1 MLLLRRTGSAP
12 KQIQRVFPIVVIVIA
27 GCVLAAPVLIYGIP
41 FFSDDAVT
49 HHAVW
54 YVHFSEQLWAGD
66 LYPRWLMG
74 MNDGLGSPV
83 FFYYPPVPFFL
94 TSLLRPF
101 FHGDSHGWYQLGLSA
116 SAALIASGLC
126 AYVWL
131 KQMVDGNSALAAAVL
146 YMSTPYHLAGD
157 LYIRGSLAEYWAFIW
172 MPLILFFTHKIVK
185 GHRMAVAGFAVSYAL
200 LVMTH
205 LPTTLI
211 FSPVPVCYAFYLA
224 SAGRKMKSTGM
235 ILGAVTLGAG
245 LSFIYLWPAMTTQHF
260 VFLDRMSTGYFS
272 YKNWLLFSQ
281 FSLWRPE
288 KLLVLLTIV
297 DLGGIACCAF
307 IIARVNANEATARLN
322 AFWLAVAGAG
332 ILMMTQLST
341 PIWVVFS
348 VLQKIQFPWRFNII
362 LSLATTALLALAI
375 SSLRETSSARPKIA
389 VTIALLLIIGWIPA
403 TGWAVWQAYPFHNPD
418 QQEVNYKTREIA
430 EAREVPEYYPRWN
443 RAMAEMDWEV
453 SIDEAEWDSQ
463 LNKKFESLRQ
473 SVADSGGA
481 SSKVRV
487 VEGTGEVNIIN
498 WMPGEIR
505 LRTDTSTGMRLYV
518 SQFYYPGWI
527 AQLAGESSGLNI
539 QPSEPDGVIS
549 IFVPGGQ
556 HEVLLQLKQGA
567 AEKVG
572 QLVSLISIGV
582 MLVYV
587 VAHKARLKS
596 PLFPG

>member
-1 MLLLRRTGSAP
+1 MLLLRRIGSAP

-27 GCVLAAPVLIYGIP
+27 GCVLTAPVLIYGIP

-54 YVHFSEQLWAGD
+54 YVNFSEQLWAGD

-83 FFYYPPVPFFL
+83 FFSYPPVPFFL

-172 MPLILFFTHKIVK
+172 MPLILFFTHKLVK

-224 SAGRKMKSTGM
+224 GVGRKIKSTGM
-235 ILGAVTLGAG
+235 ILGAMTLGAG

-297 DLGGIACCAF
+297 ALGVIACCTF
-307 IIARVNANEATARLN
+307 IITRVNRNKATTRLN
-322 AFWLAVAGAG
+322 AFWFAVAGGG
-332 ILMMTQLST
+332 ILMMTQLSA

-348 VLQKIQFPWRFNII
+348 MLRKIQFPWRFNTIV
-362 LSLATTALLALAI
+362 SLATTALLTLAI
-375 SSLRETSSARPKIA
+375 SSLKEPESARPKIV

-418 QQEVNYKTREIA
+418 QKEIDYKKREIE

-443 RAMAEMDWEV
+443 RAMAEMDWET
-453 SIDEAEWDSQ
+453 SIYEAEWDDQ
-463 LNKKFESLRQ
+463 LNTRFESLRQ
-473 SVADSGGA
+473 SVGESGG
-481 SSKVRV
+481 SLSKVKI
-487 VEGTGEVNIIN
+487 VEGTGQVNISS
-498 WMPGEIR
+498 WRPGNIR
-505 LRTDTSTGMRLYV
+505 LQADTSTGMRLYV
-518 SQFYYPGWI
+518 SQFYYPSWT
-527 AQLAGESSGLNI
+527 AQLAGDSSCINI
-539 QPSEPDGVIS
+539 EPSEPDGLIS
-549 IFVPGGQ
+549 LFIPKGEHQ
-556 HEVLLQLKQGA
+556 LLLQLKQSA
-567 AEKVG
+567 AETVG
-572 QLVSLISIGV
+572 QIVSLISIAI

-587 VAHKARLKS
+587 VVQKVQLERRA
-596 PLFPG
+596 PE